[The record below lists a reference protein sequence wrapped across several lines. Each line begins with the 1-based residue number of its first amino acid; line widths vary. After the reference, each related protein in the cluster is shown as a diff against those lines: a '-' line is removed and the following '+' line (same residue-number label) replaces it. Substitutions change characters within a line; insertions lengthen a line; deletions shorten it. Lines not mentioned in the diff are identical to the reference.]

1 MRAPRTRTA
10 SGLRRLTALGLVA
23 WLAGLACVLGCAS
36 TMGATASAHQHAAS
50 RTHAAQNES
59 HPVEQESHSAEQ
71 SDSCA
76 AMSGHDCCAGV
87 EREEGKGRDGRSS
100 AGTQSRGGRT
110 AMHCPLGGR
119 HASDP
124 ARKVR
129 VDTTPNA
136 AAPAAQSP
144 APESSYATP
153 AYAARLLVRD
163 RGSTYLR
170 CCVFL
175 I

>member
-1 MRAPRTRTA
+1 MR
-10 SGLRRLTALGLVA
+10 
-23 WLAGLACVLGCAS
+23 
-36 TMGATASAHQHAAS
+36 
-50 RTHAAQNES
+50 
-59 HPVEQESHSAEQ
+59 
-71 SDSCA
+71 
-76 AMSGHDCCAGV
+76 GHDCCGGVEEKQEGASAGV
-87 EREEGKGRDGRSS
+87 
-100 AGTQSRGGRT
+100 GGRGSRA

-129 VDTTPNA
+129 VDSTPTA
-136 AAPAAQSP
+136 SAPATHSP
-144 APESSYATP
+144 APESN
-153 AYAARLLVRD
+153 YAAPLRAPDVLVLD

>member
-1 MRAPRTRTA
+1 M
-10 SGLRRLTALGLVA
+10 LRRLTALGLVA
-23 WLAGLACVLGCAS
+23 WLAGAGCLLGCAAS
-36 TMGATASAHQHAAS
+36 MGATASAHAVPTP
-50 RTHAAQNES
+50 THSAQNES
-59 HPVEQESHSAEQ
+59 HSVKQ

-76 AMSGHDCCAGV
+76 AMSGHDCCAAV
-87 EREEGKGRDGRSS
+87 EEDGGENDARTS
-100 AGTQSRGGRT
+100 AGAATHGNRT

-119 HASDP
+119 QTSDP

-129 VDTTPNA
+129 VDTTPDA
-136 AAPAAQSP
+136 STPATQSP
-144 APESSYATP
+144 APESSYVTP
-153 AYAARLLVRD
+153 PYAARLLVRD